1 MPQWRIKWGGTD
13 DIIPLCLESW
23 LWRLMHKTELLPLV
37 WLVYRGQYLEEL
49 FLYLVYFIHNIL
61 SKVRWKWNWNGK
73 INASSV
79 CIPMA
84 AFAVLGR
91 PRLVLIKLT
100 FGWVENTYQ
109 YFSIVFQYEHWHKNI
124 ENSIQ
129 FSWDWKYGAG
139 LSTEICRKSTIS
151 VQCNLGK
158 ENWKKFKIHFHAIL

>member
-1 MPQWRIKWGGTD
+1 MGGNRWHNPALSWVLTLAAD
-13 DIIPLCLESW
+13 AQNWTAPTCLTCLQRSVFRGII
-23 LWRLMHKTELLPLV
+23 
-37 WLVYRGQYLEEL
+37 
-49 FLYLVYFIHNIL
+49 FFLVYFIHSIL